1 MCGRLLLL
9 CGSSTTILAP
19 RFRRT
24 DAAQFQFPLFQFPR
38 RMEVADGLFLMSEN
52 ILENLKHPP
61 PTGTWQGYVLALPDE
76 KFHAELP
83 FQRPDLIGVG
93 RLANAQNKRRCG
105 ETAFTGFGMKRS

>member
-1 MCGRLLLL
+1 
-9 CGSSTTILAP
+9 
-19 RFRRT
+19 
-24 DAAQFQFPLFQFPR
+24 
-38 RMEVADGLFLMSEN
+38 
-52 ILENLKHPP
+52 
-61 PTGTWQGYVLALPDE
+61 LALPDE